1 MKIVFV
7 ETPSPWIVRQNAQV
21 ALGLLYLATVLK
33 EEDYEVRVA
42 RPKDKED
49 FINFW
54 ESDVICM
61 SGTTLEYP
69 MNVECAKWVRS
80 HFPNIKIFIGGP
92 HVTAM
97 WQEVMKTGLFD
108 SICVGEG
115 ERVILKMMEDL
126 KRHSLKAIYFSNYHI
141 ENLDEIPFPDRS
153 LIEGSHGGNVF
164 AYNENYIGSGNETF
178 LTSRG
183 CPFNCAF
190 CASSVMWN
198 GVIKF
203 RSIENIVSE
212 VGEII
217 ESTGTRQ
224 LRICDDNL
232 TSNKKR
238 CLMLCKA
245 FKDIN
250 FVWRCSIRAETL
262 SVEICEA
269 MAEAKCKEV
278 SVGIESGDQRVL
290 NFLNKRTTIEKMKEG
305 CKNAKKAGMKVRP
318 LFMIGTP
325 GEMPNTPEINR
336 DYINELDFDMISL
349 TTFSPFPGTPIWN
362 NPETYYCTILSED
375 FREYNVTYWVMKD
388 GKKIKKKYEP
398 LIHNKILTISQM
410 KDNVERM
417 QRYIEET
424 GKYNEG

>member
-1 MKIVFV
+1 MKIIFV

-33 EEDYEVRVA
+33 EEGYEVRVA
-42 RPKDKED
+42 RPKDKDD

-54 ESDVICM
+54 DSDVICM
-61 SGTTLEYP
+61 SGATLEYP

-97 WQEVMKTGLFD
+97 WREVMKTSLFD

-115 ERVILKMMEDL
+115 ERVILKMVKDL
-126 KRHSLKAIYFSNYHI
+126 KEHSLKTIYFSNDYI
-141 ENLDEIPFPDRS
+141 KNLDEIPFPDRS
-153 LIEGSHGGNVF
+153 LIEGSHGGNIF
-164 AYNENYIGSGNETF
+164 AYGKNYIGEGNENVITA
-178 LTSRG
+178 RG

-190 CASSVMWN
+190 CATKSMW
-198 GVIKF
+198 GTKIRF
-203 RSIENIVSE
+203 RSIENVIEEINQIIDFSGIRQFRVS
-212 VGEII
+212 
-217 ESTGTRQ
+217 
-224 LRICDDNL
+224 DDAI
-232 TSNKKR
+232 TSNRKRLKKF
-238 CLMLCKA
+238 CDGVASFDLA
-245 FKDIN
+245 
-250 FVWRCSIRAETL
+250 WRASVRADSLTPEA
-262 SVEICEA
+262 CEA
-269 MAEAKCKEV
+269 MAEAGCKEI
-278 SVGIESGDQRVL
+278 SPGIESGDQRVL
-290 NFLNKRTTIEKMKEG
+290 NFLNKQTTTEKMKDG
-305 CKNAKKAGMKVRP
+305 CKNAKKAGIKVRG

-325 GEMPNTPEINR
+325 GEMSDTPEINR
-336 DYINELDFDMISL
+336 DYINEVDFDMISL
-349 TTFSPFPGTPIWN
+349 TTFSPFPGTPIWS

-375 FREYNVTYWVMKD
+375 FKKYNVTYWTMKD

-417 QRYIEET
+417 KKYIEET